1 MLNSDGFA
9 QLVKEKKIHLFKA
22 DWTMQNKNITE
33 ALAAFGRSSVPMYV
47 YYGEKGNYVI
57 LPQILTVDIIK
68 EKMR

>member
-1 MLNSDGFA
+1 
-9 QLVKEKKIHLFKA
+9 
-22 DWTMQNKNITE
+22 MQNKNITE

-47 YYGEKGNYVI
+47 YYGGKGNYVI